1 MTREDNIMAIFKS
14 GQVDSNQ
21 SFKPFPSGNM
31 AVRYAKLNVTAACN
45 TNDVYQLVQVF
56 AGETVH
62 DVKIKSSDLDAGT
75 ELVFDVGDDGDV
87 DRYIDGS
94 TIGQAGGV
102 DHEAADLVPQLY
114 TADNTI
120 DILVQV
126 DPATDVAAGTLE
138 MWIYVS

>member
-1 MTREDNIMAIFKS
+1 MAIFKS
-14 GQVDSNQ
+14 GQADSNQ

-31 AVRYAKLNVTAACN
+31 AVRYAKLNVTAAVN
-45 TNDVYQLVQVF
+45 AADVYQMVQVF

-62 DVKIKSSDLDAGT
+62 DVKVKSSDLDAAT
-75 ELVFDVGDDGDV
+75 ALIFDIGDGGDV

-114 TADNTI
+114 TADDTI
-120 DILVQV
+120 DILCTIA
-126 DPATDVAAGTLE
+126 PGTDVATGTLE
-138 MWIYVS
+138 MWVYVS